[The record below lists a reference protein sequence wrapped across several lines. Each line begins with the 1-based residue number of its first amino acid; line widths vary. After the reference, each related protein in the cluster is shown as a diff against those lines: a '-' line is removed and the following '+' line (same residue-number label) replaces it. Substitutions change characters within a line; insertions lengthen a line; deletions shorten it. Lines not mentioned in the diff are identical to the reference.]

1 MKNSKL
7 LIVLLSVLL
16 VLLSGCGRDH
26 KDIQTN
32 KGEPNVVEYTI
43 KGVPIECIAIP
54 YRLSCNWEKYN
65 ELKKAN

>member
-1 MKNSKL
+1 MKNNQL

-16 VLLSGCGRDH
+16 VSLSGCGRDY
-26 KDIQTN
+26 KGIQTN
-32 KGEPNVVEYTI
+32 KGERNVVEYTI
-43 KGVPIECIAIP
+43 KGVPIECISIP

>member
-1 MKNSKL
+1 MKNNQL
-7 LIVLLSVLL
+7 LIVLLSALL
-16 VLLSGCGRDH
+16 VSLSGCGRDH

-43 KGVPIECIAIP
+43 KGVPIECISIP